1 MNGEGEAL
9 CESRLKPRPCLP
21 SGLESG
27 LDLSCEVA
35 ELIDQRLNAFLHHSG
50 NVLQLLR
57 GEGGGGRGR
66 ERCGLGV
73 RGGYKP
79 SMKAARGEPQR
90 GVLNDRRDY
99 TSK

>member
-1 MNGEGEAL
+1 VNGEGEAL
-9 CESRLKPRPCLP
+9 CESRLKPRPCLL

-35 ELIDQRLNAFLHHSG
+35 ELIDQRLNASLHHSR

-57 GEGGGGRGR
+57 GEGGGGRGM
-66 ERCGLGV
+66 CGLGV

>member
-1 MNGEGEAL
+1 MIGEGEAL
-9 CESRLKPRPCLP
+9 CESRLKHRPGLP

-27 LDLSCEVA
+27 LDLGCEVA
-35 ELIDQRLNAFLHHSG
+35 ELIDQRLSAFLHHSG

-57 GEGGGGRGR
+57 GEGAGERGK
-66 ERCGLGV
+66 CGLGV
-73 RGGYKP
+73 RGVYKP
-79 SMKAARGEPQR
+79 NMKAARGEPQR